1 MHRIL
6 VVIMHRGNECSSH
19 KSLSLGGKIKRR
31 RNINERER
39 ERARGKGKERRG
51 GKAVAWSIKNVVP
64 VESHKNEIARYNDE
78 RFQEYRNE
86 ASEARDSIF

>member
-19 KSLSLGGKIKRR
+19 KSLSLGGKIKQR

-39 ERARGKGKERRG
+39 ESEREEKGKRG
-51 GKAVAWSIKNVVP
+51 EEEK
-64 VESHKNEIARYNDE
+64 
-78 RFQEYRNE
+78 Q
-86 ASEARDSIF
+86 